1 MQVLSASENRAT
13 WLGFL
18 AILLWST
25 TFGLARSLSEQ
36 LGPIT
41 SGAAVYFAA
50 AAFSLPRLWL
60 AGRSGKPFAG
70 LTARYL
76 VGCGS
81 LFVLY
86 GVAIYAAVGLAAD
99 RSQLL
104 EVALINYLWP
114 SGTVLFSLP
123 LLGQRASGWLW
134 PGVIAA
140 TAGVFVVMTPSGAI
154 SWESFARNLQANP
167 WAHALALVAAMTWA
181 LYSNLTRRW
190 SGAGGA
196 VEWFVPAT
204 GLVLLVIRLFKPEQS
219 IWTVKAIGEVLALG
233 AFTALAY
240 GCWETAMRKGN
251 VLLVAVGS
259 YFTPMLSTLVSAVYL
274 GVRPAARLWLGCA
287 CLVLGSVMTWW
298 AVRSRSAQPVAA
310 KVVTLRR
317 A

>member
-1 MQVLSASENRAT
+1 MLSASENRAT
-13 WLGFL
+13 GLGFL

-41 SGAAVYFAA
+41 SGAAVYCAA
-50 AAFSLPRLWL
+50 AAFSIPRLWL
-60 AGRSGKPFAG
+60 AGNVQQAFLGVTR
-70 LTARYL
+70 RYL

-86 GVAIYAAVGLAAD
+86 GVAIYAAVGLAVD

-114 SGTVLFSLP
+114 SGTVLLSLP
-123 LLGQRASGWLW
+123 LLGKRATGWLW

-140 TAGVFVVMTPSGAI
+140 TAGAFVVMTPSGTV
-154 SWESFARNLQANP
+154 SWDSFSHNLQANP
-167 WAHALALVAAMTWA
+167 WAHALALVAAVTWA

-190 SGAGGA
+190 SGARGA

-204 GLVLLVIRLFKPEQS
+204 GLVLLGIRVFKPEHS
-219 IWTVKAIGEVLALG
+219 VWTAKAVGEALALG

-240 GCWETAMRKGN
+240 TGWETAMRKGN
-251 VLLVAVGS
+251 MLLVAVAS
-259 YFTPMLSTLVSAVYL
+259 YFTPMLSTLVSAAYL
-274 GVRPAARLWLGCA
+274 GVRPTARLWLGCL
-287 CLVLGSVMTWW
+287 CLVTGSLVTWW
-298 AVRSRSAQPVAA
+298 SVRNSPAPTEGSGVSHLP
-310 KVVTLRR
+310 
-317 A
+317 